1 MSKAKI
7 QENKEEIK
15 DLEKQIKKAKEVK
28 QRVKVVNLQ
37 DRGDNVQ
44 FIYQNK
50 FYDIKDGSEV
60 VLKKEVVD
68 HLNSVVLK
76 QTSSIRKEDEEL
88 IKEYKYHN
96 RVLCTVLE
104 NIEE

>member
-1 MSKAKI
+1 MGKTKI

-15 DLEKQIKKAKEVK
+15 DLEKKIEKAKQVK

-68 HLNSVVLK
+68 HLNNVVLK
-76 QTSSIRKEDEEL
+76 QTKSVRKDGEQL
-88 IKEYKYHN
+88 VKEYAYHN

-104 NIEE
+104 TIEE